1 MKTLN
6 TLSFYND
13 FIGIPCKASYKKDF
27 TFFHSCGYVTLYYK
41 NQYIDTFMIYN
52 NYSWH
57 KIKNEI
63 KNNINKHDIKNL
75 LLTPIYKLYDMGF
88 SYDEI
93 EKIDSYCKLQNDK
106 NKKHEKINKYLMN
119 EIKEYFIFRLVRK

>member
-13 FIGIPCKASYKKDF
+13 FIGMSCKASYKKDF
-27 TFFHSCGYVTLYYK
+27 TFFHSNGYVTLYYK
-41 NQYIDTFMIYN
+41 NKYIDTFMLYN
-52 NYSWH
+52 DSWN

-75 LLTPIYKLYDMGF
+75 LNYSIDKLYNMGF
-88 SYDEI
+88 SNDEI
-93 EKIDSYCKLQNDK
+93 EKISSYIKIQNDTE
-106 NKKHEKINKYLMN
+106 KKHVKINNYLLN

>member
-1 MKTLN
+1 METLN

-27 TFFHSCGYVTLYYK
+27 QFFHSNGYITLYYK
-41 NQYIDTFMIYN
+41 NKYIDTFML
-52 NYSWH
+52 YSNSWD

-63 KNNINKHDIKNL
+63 KNNINKHDIKSLMNYSID
-75 LLTPIYKLYDMGF
+75 TLYSMGF
-88 SYDEI
+88 SSDEI
-93 EKIDSYCKLQNDK
+93 EKIASYIKIKNDTE
-106 NKKHEKINKYLMN
+106 KKHKKINKYLMN